1 MDQKSTWSGLLC
13 LQILFAQFRRSV
25 NFSAIVPQS
34 VREEYLKNPSET
46 LLWEEDPA
54 ASVGKALKMENT
66 HTEWHIQCRNLPV
79 GTYDVYVD
87 VRCDSRNPEVGA
99 LERSQIVAHVQ
110 YIVYPLDN
118 MRRID
123 E

>member
-46 LLWEEDPA
+46 LLKLANDQKLRAEKVTSTEIFQSYHGPA
-54 ASVGKALKMENT
+54 LSA
-66 HTEWHIQCRNLPV
+66 V
-79 GTYDVYVD
+79 GTTPGS
-87 VRCDSRNPEVGA
+87 C
-99 LERSQIVAHVQ
+99 
-110 YIVYPLDN
+110 
-118 MRRID
+118 
-123 E
+123 